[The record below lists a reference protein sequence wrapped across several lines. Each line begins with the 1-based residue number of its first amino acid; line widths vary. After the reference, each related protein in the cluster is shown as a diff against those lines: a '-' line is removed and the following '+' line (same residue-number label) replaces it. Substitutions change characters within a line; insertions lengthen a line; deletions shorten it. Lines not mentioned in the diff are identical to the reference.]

1 MWPLSVDDVKV
12 FAYYTI
18 NKKLRNGK
26 LPLTFQSVRKNQVK
40 VSTYSIGGPSLSL
53 SSLFV
58 VNSVIIA
65 KIIQN
70 LCLQLY

>member
-12 FAYYTI
+12 FAYYSI

-40 VSTYSIGGPSLSL
+40 VSTYAIGGPSLSL